1 MVERSGAN
9 KCSREMVTNGRH
21 IRGIKIS
28 GGFGRDTCC
37 LLCSRRLSVG
47 TWGSSATLS
56 FESIKHLH
64 GEHNKAYLC
73 ALHSLTLMP
82 IRLQILQAMYRTCE
96 VESDAS
102 FLPVV
107 AGFFLESSSDELSRA
122 WGVLC
127 CLCPSSCSV

>member
-1 MVERSGAN
+1 
-9 KCSREMVTNGRH
+9 MVTNGRH

-28 GGFGRDTCC
+28 GGFGRDMCC

-47 TWGSSATLS
+47 TWGLSATLS

-102 FLPVV
+102 LLPVV
-107 AGFFLESSSDELSRA
+107 AGF
-122 WGVLC
+122 V
-127 CLCPSSCSV
+127 